1 MATAGESYAL
11 GGWNSVPAT
20 AKEVYDP
27 GSGTWATLA
36 PLPANRTDLAVVSW
50 RGRILAIGGASTF
63 WGETQGSVWIYD
75 PLIDAWS
82 EGPSMPTPRQQIE
95 AAVVGSTVYVPGGA
109 VSANAGSGVVESL
122 KVP

>member
-50 RGRILAIGGASTF
+50 RGRILAIGGASTC

>member
-36 PLPANRTDLAVVSW
+36 PLPANRTDLAVV
-50 RGRILAIGGASTF
+50 
-63 WGETQGSVWIYD
+63 
-75 PLIDAWS
+75 WS
-82 EGPSMPTPRQQIE
+82 DDDLLVVDKPAGMVIMER
-95 AAVVGSTVYVPGGA
+95 AVQKA
-109 VSANAGSGVVESL
+109 
-122 KVP
+122 